1 MTFTMTRSER
11 ESFLAEVHVGIL
23 GIEASGRAPVL
34 VPIWYSYEPGGEIT
48 FLTYK
53 ESRKVKLLQ
62 NAGRF
67 SLCVQSEIRPYRYVS
82 VEGLIISLEEADNE
96 RDLIPIARRYL
107 GREKG
112 DEYVDATKV
121 DERLIIRMRPKRWS
135 SADYG
140 KEDR

>member
-1 MTFTMTRSER
+1 VDE
-11 ESFLAEVHVGIL
+11 HQY
-23 GIEASGRAPVL
+23 
-34 VPIWYSYEPGGEIT
+34 WCHEPGGEIT